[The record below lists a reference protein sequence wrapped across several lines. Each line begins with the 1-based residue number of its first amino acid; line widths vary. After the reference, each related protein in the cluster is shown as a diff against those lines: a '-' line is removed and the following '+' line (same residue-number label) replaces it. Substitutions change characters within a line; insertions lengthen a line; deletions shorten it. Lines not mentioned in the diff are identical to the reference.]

1 MSSSVGIEHR
11 EVDVSPSPA
20 FRVIR
25 RHPAFASILAL
36 MLAGLLWL
44 ALASASRPA
53 APESHAMPMNMS
65 EESMRAASAEWFS
78 KHPPHALRTTAAPV
92 DSFVTASTSFD
103 EDHNSLTQIDTS
115 RIQVGDAVLF
125 KYVAGIGHTVISGT
139 GSSDPNAGL
148 LINMPLGNTTQT
160 FTFTFTTPGV
170 VPFFCLLHEGF
181 NMKGVVIVS
190 SPLGVGPPA
199 SPRAGFVA
207 PPWPNPTHAGVQCRI
222 ALSTPGHA
230 RLTVVDAQGR
240 RVANV
245 LDRDLPVGETPVSWD
260 GRGANGQ
267 RVSAGIYFMRL
278 ELPDFRDTRRVTL
291 ER

>member
-1 MSSSVGIEHR
+1 M
-11 EVDVSPSPA
+11 SPSPA

-25 RHPAFASILAL
+25 RHPAPATILAL
-36 MLAGLLWL
+36 MLAGLTWL

-53 APESHAMPMNMS
+53 APETHVMPMNMS
-65 EESMRAASAEWFS
+65 EESMRAATAEWFS
-78 KHPPHALRTTAAPV
+78 KHAPHTFRTTAAPV
-92 DSFVTASTSFD
+92 DSFVTALTSFD
-103 EDHNSLTQIDTS
+103 EDHNSATQIDTS
-115 RIQVGDAVLF
+115 RIQVGETILF
-125 KYVAGIGHTVISGT
+125 KYGAGTGHTVISGT
-139 GSSDPNAGL
+139 GSADPNAGL
-148 LINMPLGNTTQT
+148 LFDMPLANNTEN
-160 FTFTFTTPGV
+160 FTFTFTNPGI

-190 SPLGVGPPA
+190 SPLGVGPLALPH
-199 SPRAGFVA
+199 AGFVA

-240 RVANV
+240 LVASV
-245 LDRDLPVGETPVSWD
+245 LDRDLPVGEATVSWD
-260 GRGANGQ
+260 GRGAHGQ

>member
-1 MSSSVGIEHR
+1 
-11 EVDVSPSPA
+11 
-20 FRVIR
+20 VIR
-25 RHPAFASILAL
+25 RHPAPATILAM
-36 MLAGLLWL
+36 MLAGLTWL

-53 APESHAMPMNMS
+53 APEAHGMSMNMS
-65 EESMRAASAEWFS
+65 EESMRAATAEWFS

-92 DSFVTASTSFD
+92 DSFVTQATSFD

-115 RIQVGDAVLF
+115 RIQVGDAILF
-125 KYVAGIGHTVISGT
+125 KYGSGIGHTVVSGT
-139 GSSDPNAGL
+139 GSTDPNAGL
-148 LINMPLGNTTQT
+148 LINMPLGNITQN
-160 FTFTFTTPGV
+160 FTFTFTSPGV
-170 VPFFCLLHEGF
+170 VPFFCLLHESF

-190 SPLGVGPPA
+190 SPLGVVPPA

-240 RVANV
+240 LVASV
-245 LDRDLPVGETPVSWD
+245 LDGTLPVGEITVSWD
-260 GRGANGQ
+260 GRGAHGQ